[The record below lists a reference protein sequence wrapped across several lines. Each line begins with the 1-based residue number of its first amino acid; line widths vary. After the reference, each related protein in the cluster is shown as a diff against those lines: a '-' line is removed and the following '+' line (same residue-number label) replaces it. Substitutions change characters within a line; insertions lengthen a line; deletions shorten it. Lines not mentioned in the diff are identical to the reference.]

1 MTSRNT
7 APCSRSPGR
16 RRRGFTL
23 IEMVVVVAIVGV
35 LAAAAQPLLSL
46 QLRRQKEFELRQGL
60 RSLRVAID
68 AYRQATADGKVAT
81 PEHGSGYPP
90 SLQVLVD
97 GVAETATPTEHT
109 NEAKSEARS
118 EPKPDAKADAARPKE
133 RKLYFLRRLPR
144 DPFADPALPAAQTW
158 GLRSYDSPADAPQAG
173 RDVFDVRS
181 LSDAVGLDGTRYQ
194 EW

>member
-1 MTSRNT
+1 ME
-7 APCSRSPGR
+7 APCPPSPAR
-16 RRRGFTL
+16 RHRGFTL

-68 AYRQATADGKVAT
+68 AYKQATVDGKVAVQ
-81 PEHGSGYPP
+81 EHGSGYPP

-97 GVAETATPTEHT
+97 GVAETAAPKERTSASRTEPRG
-109 NEAKSEARS
+109 EGDGV
-118 EPKPDAKADAARPKE
+118 PDTAGPKE

-144 DPFADPALPAAQTW
+144 DPFADAALPAAQTW
-158 GLRSYDSPADAPQAG
+158 GLRSYDSPPDAPQAG
-173 RDVFDVRS
+173 RDVFDIRS
-181 LSDAVGLDGTRYQ
+181 QSDAVGLDGTRYQ

>member
-1 MTSRNT
+1 MTATR
-7 APCSRSPGR
+7 ALSPR
-16 RRRGFTL
+16 RRQRGFTL

-68 AYRQATADGKVAT
+68 AYKQATVDGKVPA

-97 GVAETATPTEHT
+97 GVADTAAAKEH
-109 NEAKSEARS
+109 
-118 EPKPDAKADAARPKE
+118 
-133 RKLYFLRRLPR
+133 KLYFLRRMPR
-144 DPFADPALPAAQTW
+144 DPFADATVPAARTW
-158 GLRSYDSPADAPQAG
+158 GLRSYDSPPDAPQAG

-181 LSDAVGLDGTRYQ
+181 LSDAIGLDGTPYQ

>member
-1 MTSRNT
+1 M
-7 APCSRSPGR
+7 R
-16 RRRGFTL
+16 RQRGFTL

-68 AYRQATADGKVAT
+68 AYKQATVDGKVAVQ
-81 PEHGSGYPP
+81 EHGSGYPP
-90 SLQVLVD
+90 SLQALVE
-97 GVAETATPTEHT
+97 GVAETAMPNAPGTEGVT
-109 NEAKSEARS
+109 S
-118 EPKPDAKADAARPKE
+118 AARPKE
-133 RKLYFLRRLPR
+133 RKRFFLRRMPR
-144 DPFADPALPAAQTW
+144 DPFADAAVPAAQTW
-158 GLRSYDSPADAPQAG
+158 GLRSYDSPPDAPQAG

-181 LSDAVGLDGTRYQ
+181 RSDAIGLDGTPYR

>member
-1 MTSRNT
+1 MTTPRAPLSRR
-7 APCSRSPGR
+7 C
-16 RRRGFTL
+16 RRGFTL

-35 LAAAAQPLLSL
+35 LATAAQPLLSL

-60 RSLRVAID
+60 HSLRVAVD
-68 AYRQATADGKVAT
+68 AYKQATADGKVAVA
-81 PEHGSGYPP
+81 EHGSGYPP

-97 GVAETATPTEHT
+97 GVTETA
-109 NEAKSEARS
+109 AQKEARPEGS
-118 EPKPDAKADAARPKE
+118 TDVARPKE

-144 DPFADPALPAAQTW
+144 DPFADAALPAAQTW
-158 GLRSYDSPADAPQAG
+158 GLRSYDSPPDAPQAG